1 MMFPVS
7 QPLKTR
13 ELEERLGKEG
23 FLLDAAGGS
32 CGMTSKAEMSSETH
46 PSLAGTT
53 HRKMQGTPCRRTVPE
68 GYQGLTYTLWNTYSW
83 AKI

>member
-32 CGMTSKAEMSSETH
+32 VG
-46 PSLAGTT
+46 
-53 HRKMQGTPCRRTVPE
+53 
-68 GYQGLTYTLWNTYSW
+68 
-83 AKI
+83 